1 MGDGPETFRSIS
13 CWTAGTSL
21 IGRAP
26 SHHLSQS
33 FTWYLRTTLR
43 LAARYP
49 RSPTDPTTPH
59 EPCPC
64 PYPASHSIYGW
75 TRGGVDAAS
84 DQTPSRSTPAG
95 RSPCETPVLIPGASR
110 LHQLRRPHRRSTHAS
125 GSYRRSDRGTNGD
138 STNHDTRAGSP
149 TAAPTGAPTATPPPT
164 TALTPTALTAAPV
177 TAKLGRHGEI
187 ESGSRASSNFR
198 RSNWGAI
205 GNTNCGVFDDSL
217 YRRPCPPSSNC
228 CRCA

>member
-1 MGDGPETFRSIS
+1 MLDSGHIINRPRS
-13 CWTAGTSL
+13 
-21 IGRAP
+21 P

-125 GSYRRSDRGTNGD
+125 GSYRRPDRGTNGD
-138 STNHDTRAGSP
+138 SRQP
-149 TAAPTGAPTATPPPT
+149 
-164 TALTPTALTAAPV
+164 
-177 TAKLGRHGEI
+177 RHP
-187 ESGSRASSNFR
+187 R
-198 RSNWGAI
+198 RQPYCCSNWGAD
-205 GNTNCGVFDDSL
+205 GDSATNYGAHANSAYCRSSHRQTGAP
-217 YRRPCPPSSNC
+217 RRDRKRLSRQQQFPPLQLG
-228 CRCA
+228 RHRQHQLRRLR